1 MRMHGYSKHRTWR
14 KIHLIVTS
22 DGEIR
27 AADMTTNAVSDA
39 LVLPG
44 LLCQDKEASIG
55 KFIGD
60 GGYDKKSVYDICQQM
75 RIKEIII
82 PPQKNARIW
91 RHGNL
96 KGEPHPRDE
105 NLRAIRRSSRRAWKK
120 DVGYH
125 VRSLAETAMFRLKTI
140 FGDKLNARG
149 FDNQKTEIMIKLSM
163 LNKMRL
169 LGMPDSYAVA

>member
-1 MRMHGYSKHRTWR
+1 M
-14 KIHLIVTS
+14 
-22 DGEIR
+22 
-27 AADMTTNAVSDA
+27 
-39 LVLPG
+39 
-44 LLCQDKEASIG
+44 
-55 KFIGD
+55 
-60 GGYDKKSVYDICQQM
+60 YDICQQM
-75 RIKEIII
+75 GIREIII

-105 NLRAIRRSSRRAWKK
+105 NLRAIRRSSRRAWKR

-163 LNKMRL
+163 LNKMRP